1 MGGSGRGIR
10 TIQLDCVEANFA
22 ATLGVVSR
30 TGSLDSLPM
39 RRDGSGAATYHPTA
53 GFTPCW
59 NMSEASE
66 IANCDHFRADRS
78 SRRCSLAYNLLQT
91 EE

>member
-1 MGGSGRGIR
+1 MPKY
-10 TIQLDCVEANFA
+10 LVEASYFA
-22 ATLGVVSR
+22 APLGVVNR

-39 RRDGSGAATYHPTA
+39 RRDGSGAVTYHPTA

-66 IANCDHFRADRS
+66 IANCDHFGADRS
-78 SRRCSLAYNLLQT
+78 SRR
-91 EE
+91 